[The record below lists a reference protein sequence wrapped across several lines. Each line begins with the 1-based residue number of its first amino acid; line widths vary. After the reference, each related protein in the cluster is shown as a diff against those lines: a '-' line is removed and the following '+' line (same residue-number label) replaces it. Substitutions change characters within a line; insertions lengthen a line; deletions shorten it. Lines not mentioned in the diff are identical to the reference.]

1 MSSTVASDTYRERVL
16 NVFVNFEQFKE
27 DYKEFRNWL
36 DRFEGKG
43 EKSMAYLD
51 CSVKSCTYNNEDG
64 CCCKGDIQ
72 VEGRDA
78 TEAQSTCCGSFKDRG
93 TNGAACNALKDVSK
107 EIDVACEATHC
118 RFNENEKCQ
127 ADHIGISGAGACTC
141 GETECAS
148 FECNCKYE

>member
-1 MSSTVASDTYRERVL
+1 MS
-16 NVFVNFEQFKE
+16 
-27 DYKEFRNWL
+27 

-72 VEGRDA
+72 VEGREA

-93 TNGAACNALKDVSK
+93 TNGAAYNALKDVSK

-118 RFNENEKCQ
+118 RFNENEKCH

>member
-27 DYKEFRNWL
+27 DYKEFRNWP

-78 TEAQSTCCGSFKDRG
+78 TEADR
-93 TNGAACNALKDVSK
+93 KSV
-107 EIDVACEATHC
+107 V
-118 RFNENEKCQ
+118 
-127 ADHIGISGAGACTC
+127 
-141 GETECAS
+141 
-148 FECNCKYE
+148 

>member
-1 MSSTVASDTYRERVL
+1 MS
-16 NVFVNFEQFKE
+16 
-27 DYKEFRNWL
+27 

-72 VEGRDA
+72 VEGREA

-118 RFNENEKCQ
+118 RFNENEKCH

-148 FECNCKYE
+148 FECNCKCE

>member
-1 MSSTVASDTYRERVL
+1 MS
-16 NVFVNFEQFKE
+16 
-27 DYKEFRNWL
+27 

-72 VEGRDA
+72 VEGREA

-93 TNGAACNALKDVSK
+93 TNGAACNALRDVSK
-107 EIDVACEATHC
+107 EIDVACEAG
-118 RFNENEKCQ
+118 N
-127 ADHIGISGAGACTC
+127 ADRCDQDRPVL
-141 GETECAS
+141 
-148 FECNCKYE
+148 YY